1 MKIPKL
7 KKKAFTLELGIYPYT
22 IFIGFLDPHSLISQ
36 LESHKFPIKE
46 EEIEKVRNIL
56 ERETSDYAAITQPL
70 SNGNIV
76 IFVPEQPNPNYIVN
90 MITHETLHATE
101 MIMSRIGMT
110 LCEQSDEAFCY
121 LNGYINQEIF
131 KQI

>member
-7 KKKAFTLELGIYPYT
+7 KKKAFKIDLVIYPYT
-22 IFIGFLDPHSLISQ
+22 IFIGFLDPHSLMKT
-36 LESHKFPIKE
+36 LEQHKYPIKE
-46 EEIEKVRNIL
+46 EELEKVRSIL
-56 ERETSDYAAITQPL
+56 ERETSDYAAITHPL

-76 IFVPEQPNPNYIVN
+76 IFVPEQTNPNYIVN